1 MAINSIDQT
10 TGNPPAI
17 AWRRVANRQMQELV
31 MASDGAPVKRV
42 TEVAETQLYS
52 MRANQLTITDISRS
66 MSTIDIKV

>member
-1 MAINSIDQT
+1 MAIDSIDQT

>member
-1 MAINSIDQT
+1 MAISSIDQT
-10 TGNPPAI
+10 PANPPAI
-17 AWRRVANRQMQELV
+17 AWRRVAKRQMQELV
-31 MASDGAPVKRV
+31 MASDGAPVKRG

>member
-31 MASDGAPVKRV
+31 MASDGAPVKKV
-42 TEVAETQLYS
+42 TEVSETQLY
-52 MRANQLTITDISRS
+52 QLRGNRVSVTDISRS
-66 MSTIDIKV
+66 MSTVDIKV

>member
-10 TGNPPAI
+10 TGNPPVI